1 MATAMNLARISAS
14 NPSTMCQTMSTGRG
28 TNSVI
33 REAFGMRPFH
43 RQLGWEREEKAVP
56 KHRNSNAGEKGMEAA
71 KVWAALL

>member
-1 MATAMNLARISAS
+1 
-14 NPSTMCQTMSTGRG
+14 MSTRRG